1 MSDDRNMQQNV
12 IAFLA
17 NPSTHGVDHVT
28 RIDTHAAHV
37 FLAGHRA
44 LKIKQAV
51 KYPFLDYSTLERR
64 KNACEQEL
72 AINRPFAPQ
81 IYRGVVA
88 ITREP
93 TGTLAVDGAGEPV
106 EWAVDM
112 IRFDE
117 TQTLDH
123 LAANAPVGPAL
134 AVQIA
139 DLIASAHETAP
150 VAVTEPWLRSIPAII
165 AGNTAAFR
173 AAKLF
178 PEDAIDHLDQASNA
192 ALARLRPLLEQRGN
206 AGFVRRCHG
215 DLHLANIV
223 LIENEPV
230 IFDAIEFDAQIASID
245 VLYDLAFVL
254 MDLLHAGSTAAA
266 NSLLNRY
273 LAQTPDAN
281 SDSLAILPLLMSM
294 RAAIRA
300 NVTLARLARV
310 DDRDGAIRRMA
321 SGYFDL
327 ACRLIAPAPPRL
339 VAIGGL
345 SGTGKSVLARG
356 LADSLAPPPGA
367 IVLRSDTTR
376 KKLFGIEE
384 TDRLPESA
392 YRPGHSNA
400 VYQALTR
407 NAERILRQGRSVIVD
422 AVYAREDERRAIA
435 RMARSMDVPFA
446 GLFLVADLDIRIAR
460 IAGRSGDASDAT
472 PAVARQQ
479 QSYDLAGLDW
489 NIVDSS
495 GTPDDTLT
503 RSRSVFSRTG
513 NADETAI
520 AKAPAD

>member
-1 MSDDRNMQQNV
+1 MSDDRNMQQDV

-17 NPSTHGVDHVT
+17 NPPTHGVDHVT

-37 FLAGHRA
+37 FLAGSRA

-64 KNACEQEL
+64 KGACEQEI

-88 ITREP
+88 ITRE
-93 TGTLAVDGAGEPV
+93 GDGALAIGGVGEPV

-112 IRFDE
+112 ARFDE

-123 LAANAPVGPAL
+123 LAASAPVSHAL
-134 AVQIA
+134 AVEIA
-139 DLIASAHETAP
+139 DLIAAAHAAAP
-150 VAVTEPWLRSIPAII
+150 VAATEPWLRSIPAII

-173 AAKLF
+173 AARLF
-178 PEDAIDHLDQASNA
+178 PKGAIDRLDQESSA
-192 ALARLRPLLEQRGN
+192 ALAGLRSSLEQRGKE
-206 AGFVRRCHG
+206 GFVRRCHG

-223 LIENEPV
+223 LIEDKPV

-254 MDLLHAGSTAAA
+254 MDLIHAGSAAAA
-266 NSLLNRY
+266 NSLFNRY
-273 LAQTPDAN
+273 LTRTPAAN
-281 SDSLAILPLLMSM
+281 SDALALLPLLMSI

-300 NVTLARLARV
+300 NVTLARLAQA
-310 DDRDGAIRRMA
+310 DDRDGAILRKA
-321 SGYFDL
+321 TGYFEL
-327 ACRLIAPAPPRL
+327 ASRLIAPAPPRL

-356 LADSLAPPPGA
+356 LAGSIAPPPGA
-367 IVLRSDTTR
+367 IVLRSDTIR
-376 KKLFGIEE
+376 KELFGVEE

-392 YRPGHSNA
+392 YQAGNSSA
-400 VYQALTR
+400 VYQALAR
-407 NAERILRQGRSVIVD
+407 SAERILHQGHSVIVD
-422 AVYAREDERRAIA
+422 AVYAREDERQAIA
-435 RMARSMDVPFA
+435 QIARSMNVPFA
-446 GLFLVADLDIRIAR
+446 GIFLVADLDTRIRR

-489 NIVDSS
+489 NLVDAS
-495 GTPDDTLT
+495 GTPDDTLA
-503 RSRSVFSRTG
+503 RSRSVLSQTG
-513 NADETAI
+513 KTNAERHRER
-520 AKAPAD
+520 AD

>member
-1 MSDDRNMQQNV
+1 MSDDRNMQQDV

-17 NPSTHGVDHVT
+17 NPSTHEVDHVT

-37 FLAGHRA
+37 FLAGSRA

-51 KYPFLDYSTLERR
+51 KYPFLDYSTLDRR
-64 KNACEQEL
+64 KDACEQEL

-81 IYRGVVA
+81 IYRGVVP
-88 ITREP
+88 ITREVA
-93 TGTLAVDGAGEPV
+93 GTLAIDGTGEPV

-112 IRFDE
+112 ARFDE
-117 TQTLDH
+117 TQTFDH
-123 LAANAPVGPAL
+123 LAASAPVSPAL

-139 DLIASAHETAP
+139 DLIAAAHEAAP
-150 VAVTEPWLRSIPAII
+150 VAATDPWLRSIPAII

-173 AAKLF
+173 TAKLF
-178 PEDAIDHLDQASNA
+178 PNDAIDRLDQASSA
-192 ALARLRPLLEQRGN
+192 ALARLRPSLEQRGN

-254 MDLLHAGSTAAA
+254 MDLIHAASTAAA

-273 LAQTPDAN
+273 LARTPDAN
-281 SDSLAILPLLMSM
+281 SDALALLPLFMSI
-294 RAAIRA
+294 RAAVRA
-300 NVTLARLARV
+300 NVTLARLAQA
-310 DDRDGAIRRMA
+310 DDRDGAIRRKA
-321 SGYFDL
+321 TGYFDL

-356 LADSLAPPPGA
+356 LADCLAPPPGA

-376 KKLFGIEE
+376 KKLFGIAE

-392 YRPGHSNA
+392 YQVGHSSA
-400 VYQALTR
+400 VYQALAQ
-407 NAERILRQGRSVIVD
+407 NAEYILRQGHSVIVD

-435 RMARSMDVPFA
+435 QMARSIGVPFT
-446 GLFLVADLDIRIAR
+446 GIFLVADLDTRIAR

-479 QSYDLAGLDW
+479 QTYDLAGLDW
-489 NIVDSS
+489 HIVDAS
-495 GTPDDTLT
+495 GTTDDTLAS
-503 RSRSVFSRTG
+503 SRSVLSKSDKIKEERHRE
-513 NADETAI
+513 NAG
-520 AKAPAD
+520 